1 MTIEGKAVNDFC
13 SLHRRWVCSII
24 ASYNCGIL
32 LILTKTPVCGCRMYR
47 GNVHVLKENAVV
59 FSNGSVI
66 PQVNIKNEYTCK
78 HRKRVM
84 SITYLCYM
92 GSSVK

>member
-1 MTIEGKAVNDFC
+1 MKVYEFIYYFTPYFVDIN
-13 SLHRRWVCSII
+13 
-24 ASYNCGIL
+24 
-32 LILTKTPVCGCRMYR
+32 KTPVCGCRMYR

-66 PQVNIKNEYTCK
+66 AQVNIKNEYTCK